1 MNLNERFR
9 ARNIDGE
16 AAGILTGAQRGLIK
30 AAIFP
35 PISWGSRG
43 GRISAISGLI
53 SPPGGGGAHAAQIKL
68 LKFISCEEEKN

>member
-53 SPPGGGGAHAAQIKL
+53 SPPGGGGGSRRPDEVVKVYQR
-68 LKFISCEEEKN
+68 

>member
-43 GRISAISGLI
+43 GRISAISGVI
-53 SPPGGGGAHAAQIKL
+53 SPPGGGGGGARRPDEVVKVYQL
-68 LKFISCEEEKN
+68 